1 MTVFGRLAF
10 VARFIRR
17 ELAAGELTILGLA
30 LLVAVA
36 AMSSVAFF
44 SDRVEKALTTQ
55 ATQLLAGDLVLS
67 SLEPAP
73 RAIRD
78 EAARRG
84 LSMADNIT
92 FPSMVFAGGQ
102 AALAQFKAVSNGYPL
117 RGETS
122 VRLADGSEQSG
133 RLQPAPGSAWAD
145 ARLMS
150 RLKLRLGDEI
160 NLGNARLKLAG
171 VILREPDGSLDVYNF
186 IPRLM
191 FNRADL
197 AATGLVQEG
206 SRIRWR
212 LLFAGEDRR
221 IADFRNWLR
230 QHRPKGARLEDVE
243 QMRPEI
249 RTGLERARRFLG
261 LTAMLTVALAA
272 AAVALV
278 VRRYLQR
285 HWQQVAVLRCLG
297 LGSGEVW
304 SLFVSLFLLLGLLA
318 GLLGTLAGFGVQ
330 LGLMRLFS
338 GYVGEILPDPGWQPW
353 LIGPAAALL
362 LLAGLALPPLMAVRH
377 VSPAA
382 VLRQELPPTRQ
393 GVIAPLLAL
402 ATLLGLASWQVGEWT
417 LAGWLLLGML
427 GFLVL
432 AGALAMGLVQ
442 LMRKL
447 PRGGKVGWRFGIAN
461 LARRRWLAVLQIASL
476 SVGLMAL
483 LTLTVVRDDLIG
495 AWQRSVPADAP
506 NKFVINIQA
515 DQRDAF
521 REAFAAQGRPVP
533 DLEPMTRARLI
544 AINEQPVRPAAY
556 DNERARRLAGR
567 EFNLSWRAELP
578 PGNRVVAGQWW
589 PDGKRVR
596 PQFSVERG
604 LAQTL
609 GIRLGDTLAFDLA
622 GTTYRA
628 KVTSLREVPWDSFRV
643 NFFVIGTPGQFS
655 RQPASWITSFRL
667 EPADE
672 SFADSLVRQFPNL
685 TVIDVGSILAEV
697 RAMVDKLT
705 RGIEAMFLL
714 ALAAGVLVLWASL
727 TATRDERLAD
737 AGLMRALGA
746 SRKQVRAVVLAEL
759 VWLGA
764 VSGLLAALG
773 AAGIGV
779 LAAVKL
785 FSLPVLINWWLLPL
799 GMAAGVLV
807 VTLAGWPLVGKVTRT
822 PPLLVLRAIG

>member
-1 MTVFGRLAF
+1 MTPFGRFRF
-10 VARFIRR
+10 VIRFIRR

-55 ATQLLAGDLVLS
+55 ATQLLAADLVLS
-67 SLEPAP
+67 GNETAP
-73 RAIRD
+73 DAVRA
-78 EAARRG
+78 EAKRRG
-84 LSMADNIT
+84 LQTADNIT

-102 AALAQFKAVSNGYPL
+102 ATLAQYKAVSAGYPL
-117 RGETS
+117 RGETT
-122 VRLADGSEQSG
+122 VRLTDGGEKSG
-133 RLQPAPGSAWAD
+133 RLQPTPGTAWAD
-145 ARLMS
+145 ARLIS
-150 RLKLRLGDEI
+150 RLKLKLGDEI
-160 NLGNARLKLAG
+160 GVGNAQLKLAG
-171 VILREPDGSLDVYNF
+171 VIVREPDGSMDIYNF
-186 IPRLM
+186 VPRLM
-191 FNRADL
+191 FNSADL
-197 AATGLVQEG
+197 PATGLVQEG

-212 LLFAGEDRR
+212 LLFAGEDRQV
-221 IADFRNWLR
+221 ADFRVWLR
-230 QHRPKGARLEDVE
+230 AHKPKGARLENVE
-243 QMRPEI
+243 EMRPEI

-272 AAVALV
+272 SAVALV

-304 SLFVSLFLLLGLLA
+304 GLFVGLFALVGLLA

-353 LIGPAAALL
+353 LIGPLAAQL
-362 LLAGLALPPLMAVRH
+362 LLAGLALPPLMAIRD

-382 VLRQELPPTRQ
+382 VLRNELPPTRQ
-393 GVIAPLLAL
+393 GVIAPVLAL
-402 ATLLGLASWQVGEWT
+402 VTLLGLASWQVGEWS
-417 LAGWLLLGML
+417 LAGWLLAAML
-427 GFLVL
+427 GFLGVS
-432 AGALAMGLVQ
+432 GALALGLV
-442 LMRKL
+442 LLLRRL

-506 NKFVINIQA
+506 NKFVINIQGNQL
-515 DQRDAF
+515 DGVRDAF
-521 REAFAAQGRPVP
+521 AAAGRPLP
-533 DLEPMTRARLI
+533 ELAPMVRARLI
-544 AINEQPVRPAAY
+544 AINEQPVRPASY
-556 DNERARRLAGR
+556 DNEQARRLAER
-567 EFNLSWRAELP
+567 EFNLSWRAEPP
-578 PGNRVVAGQWW
+578 PGNQVVSGKWW
-589 PDGKRVR
+589 DEGKRVK
-596 PQFSVERG
+596 PQFSVEKG
-604 LAQTL
+604 LANLL
-609 GIRLGDTLAFDLA
+609 GIKLGDTLAFDLA
-622 GTTYRA
+622 GTAYRA

-672 SFADSLVRQFPNL
+672 AFANQLVERFPNL
-685 TVIDVGSILAEV
+685 SVIDVGSILAEV

-705 RGIEAMFLL
+705 RAIEAMFLL

-737 AGLMRALGA
+737 VGLMRALGA
-746 SRKQVRAVVLAEL
+746 SRRQVRSVVLAEL

-773 AAGIGV
+773 AMGIGV

-785 FSLPVLINWWLLPL
+785 FSLPLLLNWWLLPL
-799 GMAAGVLV
+799 GMAGGVLV

-822 PPLLVLRAIG
+822 PPLTVLRAIG